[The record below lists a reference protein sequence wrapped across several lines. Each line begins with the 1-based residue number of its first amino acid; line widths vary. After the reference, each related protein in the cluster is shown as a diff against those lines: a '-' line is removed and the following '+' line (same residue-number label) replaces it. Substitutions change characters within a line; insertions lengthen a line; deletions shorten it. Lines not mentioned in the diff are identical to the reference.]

1 MLRRVNWI
9 QSIILPLATSIIVA
23 AWAGPL
29 IHWLVRSTGIDAS
42 IVTPSSQAIVAM
54 ILASIYVTRFALRDD
69 RPKRQRNLIVIGGG
83 LIGVVIVLAMTY
95 RDRFPLGYI
104 RGLVDWR
111 DSISPEAILLV
122 ALALIWW
129 RGISAGHR
137 DALTD
142 ESFEGAFYRGIAAL
156 AVLTLL
162 NTSTHFV
169 APDDL
174 LISVLTFFSVAT
186 AVLALI
192 NIERTRRRQKDHS
205 APWRRIYR
213 QWLATI
219 VSVVV
224 FILLGGLGVTSI
236 VAPET
241 VGRFFAIIQPLLDA
255 LSSFITAILTVLFT
269 VAAWLAT
276 PLLPILQWIAQLI
289 FKVLMA
295 GLTLLNNLGLVID
308 RLKATNDFNDFLN
321 SPTFVTVSRS
331 VVLIAILIVIA
342 LVAIWG
348 LRRSGLLGKKQA
360 DEIRESIASRQLLWA
375 QLKNLLARLWSRSSS
390 VVQSMYLTLD
400 GSSDDPRLIIRRAY
414 QSMLEWARL
423 NGRARFP
430 YQTPLMY
437 ADALGADLPHI
448 NEAIASLTHAYVLAR
463 YSIDPLPPDE
473 ARRAQAA
480 LEQLQ
485 EPALDSLHV

>member
-1 MLRRVNWI
+1 MKRINWI
-9 QSIILPLATSIIVA
+9 QTIILPLATAIIVA

-29 IHWLVRSTGIDAS
+29 IRWLVRSTGLDAS
-42 IVTPSSQAIVAM
+42 IVTPSSQAIVVI
-54 ILASIYVTRFALRDD
+54 ILISIYVTRFALRND
-69 RPKRQRNLIVIGGG
+69 RPKRQRNLIVIGSG
-83 LIGVVIVLAMTY
+83 LIAVVSVLALTY
-95 RDRFPLGYI
+95 GDRFPLGYV

-122 ALALIWW
+122 ALDLVWW
-129 RGISAGHR
+129 RGVSAGRR
-137 DALTD
+137 DALND

-162 NTSTHFV
+162 NTGTHFV
-169 APDDL
+169 PPDEL
-174 LISVLTFFSVAT
+174 LTSVLMFFTVAT

-192 NIERTRRRQKDHS
+192 NIERTRQRQKDYS

-219 VSVVV
+219 ISVVA
-224 FILLGGLGVTSI
+224 FILLGGLGVTSL

-241 VGRFFAIIQPLLDA
+241 VSRFFAIIQPLLDT
-255 LSSFITAILTVLFT
+255 LGSFITAILTLLYT
-269 VAAWLAT
+269 VAAWLLT
-276 PLLPILQWIAQLI
+276 PILPILQWIAQLI
-289 FKVLMA
+289 FNILMA
-295 GLTLLNNLGLVID
+295 GLTLLNKLGLTID

-321 SPTFVTVSRS
+321 SPTFVTISRS
-331 VVLIAILIVIA
+331 AVLIAILFVIA

-360 DEIRESIASRQLLWA
+360 DEIRESIASRQLLWS

-390 VVQSMYLTLD
+390 AIQSLYLTLD
-400 GSSDDPRLIIRRAY
+400 GSPDDPRLIIRRAY

-423 NGRARFP
+423 DGRARFP

-437 ADALGADLPHI
+437 ADALGADLPHVK
-448 NEAIASLTHAYVLAR
+448 EAIASLTHAYVLAR

-480 LEQLQ
+480 LDQMIFT
-485 EPALDSLHV
+485 PPPSTT